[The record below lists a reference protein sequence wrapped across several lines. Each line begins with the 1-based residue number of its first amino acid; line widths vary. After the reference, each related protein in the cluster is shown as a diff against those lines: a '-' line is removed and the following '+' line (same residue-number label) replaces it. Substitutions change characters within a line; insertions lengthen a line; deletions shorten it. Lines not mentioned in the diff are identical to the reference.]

1 MEAYDLVADA
11 NWCGNQ
17 SHPATASDHWAK
29 FGVQGETSL
38 MFDGMCSQPF
48 HRSAR
53 LLAIEGNSLSAANRC
68 TSRQSEDVINSA
80 RPDQRIIREVAFPA
94 ANMLDPEASHFAW
107 FDDVG
112 HGTIQDVAQL
122 KMARLFI
129 ERPAVMERERLG
141 RLQFQSPT
149 LYYENPTL
157 IAVQYRLT

>member
-17 SHPATASDHWAK
+17 SHPATASNCRENL
-29 FGVQGETSL
+29 GVQCETSL
-38 MFDGMCSQPF
+38 ISDGMRTQSF

-80 RPDQRIIREVAFPA
+80 RPDQRIIRKIAFPA
-94 ANMLDPEASHFAW
+94 ANMVDPEASHFAW

-122 KMARLFI
+122 KMARLFVK
-129 ERPAVMERERLG
+129 RPAVMERERLG
-141 RLQFQSPT
+141 RLQLQSPT
-149 LYYENPTL
+149 RYCRKPNVDCRP
-157 IAVQYRLT
+157 IQIN